1 MNKYSAIFIITIF
14 ICVALYGVFGFLFG
28 NGGDIAEDAI
38 KTFGLII
45 VVMLSFLITQMFYVI
60 DLLKKKNEKQEEVIK

>member
-14 ICVALYGVFGFLFG
+14 ICVALYSVFGLLFV

-45 VVMLSFLITQMFYVI
+45 VVMLSFLIAQMFYVI
-60 DLLKKKNEKQEEVIK
+60 DLLKKKNEK

>member
-1 MNKYSAIFIITIF
+1 MKKYGAIFIITIF

-45 VVMLSFLITQMFYVI
+45 VVLLPFLIAQMFYVI
-60 DLLKKKNEKQEEVIK
+60 DLLKKNNEKK

>member
-1 MNKYSAIFIITIF
+1 MNKYIGIFLITTF
-14 ICVALYGVFGFLFG
+14 ICVALYGVFGLLFG

-45 VVMLSFLITQMFYVI
+45 VVLLSFLIAQMFYVI
-60 DLLKKKNEKQEEVIK
+60 DLLKKRK

>member
-1 MNKYSAIFIITIF
+1 MVILLRKYGAIFFVTIF
-14 ICVALYGVFGFLFG
+14 ICIALYGVFGFLFG

-45 VVMLSFLITQMFYVI
+45 VVLLSFLIAQMFYVI
-60 DLLKKKNEKQEEVIK
+60 DLLKKKN